1 MQSSKHILR
10 NGRLLGIAASLFAS
24 SASAAVC
31 PGGDS
36 PVSCHSLAPTA
47 VQAKGGGT
55 PLAIAGYPP
64 LGSLAGV
71 ITLAATNANTHA
83 SDPGLVTEVSAGA
96 WGSAGRE
103 PIVAA
108 SIRYEVKPADG
119 LLYLNDDTSYSF
131 SCDPATEAL
140 CFPDGTV
147 VKTGRATLKRRYR
160 VVAAPG
166 ATLPAGVTSAPILV
180 DYEIH
185 FAHQGSHLGSEG
197 APIAATWAQ
206 ASVKF
211 GNYSG
216 SGGGFIFNGK
226 GVDCSSGNSGVLACW
241 SATGSAPTKGTLS
254 PIQVNIG
261 EDTSY
266 FLQILAA
273 ARRNDAPTCK
283 PRVQIEGQPC
293 LIDPWSG
300 SARVVT
306 DPYVYVDPSWAHAAS
321 VLVQMAEDE
330 DATTWVVPQRTQLDF
345 DQMKI
350 VDTPPGGADAGTA
363 PPGSKEP
370 TPTGPGVAPPAEGTP
385 AEQASAG
392 SSAGGC
398 ALAPASSPTS
408 GALISFAGLWL
419 LVKCAGR
426 RRKPNF
432 G

>member
-1 MQSSKHILR
+1 M
-10 NGRLLGIAASLFAS
+10 
-24 SASAAVC
+24 
-31 PGGDS
+31 
-36 PVSCHSLAPTA
+36 SCHSLAPTA
-47 VQAKGGGT
+47 TQAKGGGT

-64 LGSLAGV
+64 LGSLAGA

-83 SDPGLVTEVSAGA
+83 SDPGLVTEASAAA

-108 SIRYEVKPADG
+108 SIRYEFKPADG
-119 LLYLNDDTSYSF
+119 LLYLNDETSYSF
-131 SCDPATEAL
+131 SCDPATDAL

-147 VKTGRATLKRRYR
+147 VRTARATLKRRYR
-160 VVAAPG
+160 VVVAPG
-166 ATLPAGVTSAPILV
+166 ATLPADVSSAPILV
-180 DYEIH
+180 DYEVY

-211 GNYSG
+211 GNYSA

-226 GVDCSSGNSGVLACW
+226 GVDCSSRNAGVLECR
-241 SATGSAPTKGTLS
+241 SSTGNAPTKGTLS
-254 PIQVNIG
+254 PMQVNIG
-261 EDTSY
+261 ENTSY

-273 ARRNDAPTCK
+273 AHRNDAATCT

-293 LIDPWSG
+293 LVDPWSG

-306 DPYVYVDPSWAHAAS
+306 DPYVYVDPAWPHAAS

-345 DQMKI
+345 DTMKI
-350 VDTPPGGADAGTA
+350 VDTPPGGTDAGAA

-370 TPTGPGVAPPAEGTP
+370 SPADPGAAPPGPEGPP
-385 AEQASAG
+385 AGEAAAG
-392 SSAGGC
+392 SSDGGC
-398 ALAPASSPTS
+398 ALAPASSATS
-408 GALISFAGLWL
+408 GALIFFAGLGL
-419 LVKCAGR
+419 LVTRVRRPSR
-426 RRKPNF
+426 RRLKT
-432 G
+432 